1 MASAGYASPGSQH
14 DLMDLQVLRMNGE
27 ALELR
32 VPSSIP
38 GREVQRMVL
47 EERPSK
53 PGAKLAL
60 YHGNAKLILH
70 QTLREQGIVDED
82 ATLSCTLCPTDLY
95 AAWCFVRGHAHP
107 DEEFGLEGVTQM
119 ESLPMASL
127 KHSNCLESFE
137 SPDRLRLPR
146 TLQSLTFGRTFDQS
160 LDRVSLPSSLQSLT
174 FGDSFN
180 QSLDRVSLPSSLQSL
195 TFGDSFN

>member
-70 QTLREQGIVDED
+70 QTLQEQGIVDED

-95 AAWCFVRGHAHP
+95 AAWCFV
-107 DEEFGLEGVTQM
+107 
-119 ESLPMASL
+119 
-127 KHSNCLESFE
+127 
-137 SPDRLRLPR
+137 
-146 TLQSLTFGRTFDQS
+146 
-160 LDRVSLPSSLQSLT
+160 
-174 FGDSFN
+174 
-180 QSLDRVSLPSSLQSL
+180 
-195 TFGDSFN
+195 